1 MKMQC
6 RGKPNECNQC
16 DYASYYASALKTHL
30 KMHSGEKSNKCNQ
43 CDYASSQAGNLRN
56 HLKTHSGE
64 KSNKYGVCEKGF
76 RRNDEMMKHKK
87 KQHLGVDVVAKPLK
101 TENAIFQ
108 QVKIKSSSALV
119 KLENENHGSKTGE
132 KEGRKVENLTY
143 PPRDQST
150 AVSVRYLGVILC
162 RKRGVFRRKK

>member
-1 MKMQC
+1 M
-6 RGKPNECNQC
+6 
-16 DYASYYASALKTHL
+16 
-30 KMHSGEKSNKCNQ
+30 KMHSGEKPNECNL
-43 CDYASSQAGNLRN
+43 CDYASSDAGSLRK

-64 KSNKYGVCEKGF
+64 KSNKCGVCEKGF

-132 KEGRKVENLTY
+132 KEGGKL
-143 PPRDQST
+143 DIS
-150 AVSVRYLGVILC
+150 AFSVQYLAAILC